1 MIRRVKVTR
10 GTLAFRM
17 TCRPAFDYA
26 RVPHRAMIKEH
37 GAIFESAVL
46 SLGLASDIPLSCDGE
61 SVHATF
67 ALQEGEE
74 AIFVLRP

>member
-1 MIRRVKVTR
+1 M
-10 GTLAFRM
+10 AFRM
-17 TCRPAFDYA
+17 RCRSGPSIMRAC
-26 RVPHRAMIKEH
+26 PHRATIAEH
-37 GAIFESAVL
+37 GAVFESAVL
-46 SLGLASDIPLSCDGE
+46 NLGLASAVPLSCDGE